1 MAGTSLLSVFSQLL
15 PPGLPQPVV
24 AGAQRLLGLDR
35 LASVYDTLQLDSD
48 GGPLPGRLLRHLRVE
63 CQVSSRDL
71 GNIPSC
77 GPVVIVANH
86 PFGILEAAVLAELL
100 PAAVASVLVA
110 GWETAGL

>member
-1 MAGTSLLSVFSQLL
+1 MAGNLLSAFSQLL

-35 LASVYDTLQLDSD
+35 LAAVYDTLQLDRD

-63 CQVSSRDL
+63 CLVSRHDL
-71 GNIPSC
+71 ENIPSR

-86 PFGILEAAVLAELL
+86 PFGILEGAVLAELL
-100 PAAVASVLVA
+100 P
-110 GWETAGL
+110 T